1 MSRGGA
7 LFAVIYLYMACAE
20 ETRLRQTY
28 NTALRAW
35 SLQHSKVANGGY
47 SGESRQTVPK
57 QLLNARLKAANDLYD
72 HTVSCSSCRKDG
84 IHLIDDD

>member
-1 MSRGGA
+1 
-7 LFAVIYLYMACAE
+7 MACAE
-20 ETRLRQTY
+20 EARLRQIY

-35 SLQHSKVANGGY
+35 SLQHYKVANGSY
-47 SGESRQTVPK
+47 TGETRQTVPK

-72 HTVSCSSCRKDG
+72 HTVSCPSCEKAR